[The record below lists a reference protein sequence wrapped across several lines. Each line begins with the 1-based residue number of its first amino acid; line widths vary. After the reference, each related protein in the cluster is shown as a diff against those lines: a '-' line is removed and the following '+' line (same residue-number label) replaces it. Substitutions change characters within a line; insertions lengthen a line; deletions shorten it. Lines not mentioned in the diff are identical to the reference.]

1 MTVQDMHIG
10 VNLGVQRMAS
20 NIDSNLLKEEVD
32 YYLNES
38 VDEYIKSQYLSY
50 KQKTRSKESDFVL
63 ENLRT
68 LLSTISIVENTS
80 VSTTF
85 PNSISFILPNNF
97 LYYIESNIEIS
108 GSKRNNILL
117 SHSSIK
123 KLIETKYNK
132 PLYREYPIIIEGT
145 NAHIVLPLEDWST
158 LFNNSTISFNPTV
171 VFYFSPIGEVVQNG
185 IKFTYI
191 KKPAVITYGT
201 PELPETIEVDGED
214 VTNPDYIA
222 PTDCDLPTHT
232 HKEIVNFTITE
243 ILNILNQGTKQ

>member
-1 MTVQDMHIG
+1 MTVKDMHVG

-68 LLSTISIVENTS
+68 LLSTVYVSENIS
-80 VSTTF
+80 VSTIF
-85 PNSISFILPNNF
+85 SNSVSFILPNNF
-97 LYYIESNIEIS
+97 LYYIESNIEVN

-117 SHSSIK
+117 SHSSVK

-132 PLYREYPIIIEGT
+132 PLYREYPIIIEGSA
-145 NAHIVLPLEDWST
+145 AHIALPLEDWTSI
-158 LFNNSTISFNPTV
+158 FNNSTINFNPSV
-171 VFYFSPIGEVVQNG
+171 AFYFSPITEVFKNG
-185 IKFTYI
+185 IKFTYL

-201 PELPETIEVDGED
+201 PELNVGDTGYEEPIS
-214 VTNPDYIA
+214 
-222 PTDCDLPTHT
+222 CDLPTHT
-232 HKEIVNFTITE
+232 HKEIVNLTIAK
-243 ILNILNQGTKQ
+243 ILNILNQGTAQ

>member
-1 MTVQDMHIG
+1 MHVG

-68 LLSTISIVENTS
+68 LLSTVSVSENIS
-80 VSTTF
+80 VSTIF
-85 PNSISFILPNNF
+85 PNAISFILPNNF
-97 LYYIESNIEIS
+97 LYYIESNIEIN
-108 GSKRNNILL
+108 GTKRNNILL
-117 SHSSIK
+117 SHSSVK

-132 PLYREYPIIIEGT
+132 PLYREYPIIIEGSA
-145 NAHIVLPLEDWST
+145 AHIALPLEDWAA
-158 LFNNSTISFNPTV
+158 LFSNSTINFNPTV
-171 VFYFSPIGEVVQNG
+171 VFYFSPITEVVKNG
-185 IKFTYI
+185 IKFTYL
-191 KKPAVITYGT
+191 KKPAVIDYGT
-201 PELPETIEVDGED
+201 PELNVED
-214 VTNPDYIA
+214 SGYKPSTN
-222 PTDCDLPTHT
+222 CDLPPHT
-232 HKEIVNFTITE
+232 HKEIVNLTIAK